1 MLFLSSHLAAHHTGV
16 EKRNA
21 NYLTVERELRLP
33 VGLEGAASRAC
44 AARASANV

>member
-21 NYLTVERELRLP
+21 NYWTVERELRLP
-33 VGLEGAASRAC
+33 VGLQSASPRTRAVPAAAPT
-44 AARASANV
+44 